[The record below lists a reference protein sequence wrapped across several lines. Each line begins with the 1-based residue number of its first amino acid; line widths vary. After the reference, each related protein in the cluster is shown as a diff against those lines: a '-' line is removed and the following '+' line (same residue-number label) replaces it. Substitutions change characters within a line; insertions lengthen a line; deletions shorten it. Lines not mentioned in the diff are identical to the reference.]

1 MKYNLIILTV
11 FIMLITVVV
20 DRAEDVISDTYFK
33 EEAITFM
40 QKGGR
45 NTAENGIALCERVNK
60 LEVAA
65 GLPSCNCKEIYD
77 VTPFIPPK

>member
-1 MKYNLIILTV
+1 MKYNLIVMTAL
-11 FIMLITVVV
+11 FIIIAITI
-20 DRAEDVISDTYFK
+20 DRVEDIVSDTYFK
-33 EEAITFM
+33 EEASTFM

-65 GLPSCNCKEIYD
+65 GLPYCNCEEIYD
-77 VTPFIPPK
+77 VTPFTPSK